1 MKESDGEND
10 RGGARDGERGKVMIT
25 DKDRR
30 RGRKTDWGRNKR
42 DRERE
47 TGKSGRQAG
56 KRKETNSYVTADFDE
71 VLFHQIPVTSYSC
84 PRRGPIVTRVSQ
96 PAALVVLIAPPIP
109 FSSRLLSYATKRKT
123 TLRAGRPTSQHPAPS
138 HNCTRQVFVNR
149 LSVGAQRDLRKGNK
163 HAIKGTK
170 PHNP

>member
-1 MKESDGEND
+1 MVRTTE
-10 RGGARDGERGKVMIT
+10 GGARDGERGKVMIT

-47 TGKSGRQAG
+47 TGKSGRKAG

-84 PRRGPIVTRVSQ
+84 P
-96 PAALVVLIAPPIP
+96 
-109 FSSRLLSYATKRKT
+109 
-123 TLRAGRPTSQHPAPS
+123 
-138 HNCTRQVFVNR
+138 
-149 LSVGAQRDLRKGNK
+149 
-163 HAIKGTK
+163 
-170 PHNP
+170 